1 MKQKLVGL
9 ITILVLASVV
19 AYSQSVPSS
28 LTAKQLARAEKLTT
42 KLETF
47 ETFTKSNPSLHE
59 YRTRMKQLTTAV
71 YESVSKLP
79 EGNAKT
85 DIATAARFYESL
97 AGSWNA
103 SAPSDYR
110 EGPESA
116 VLRCAN
122 EKPGA
127 YRRLCESTAG
137 SPRTLLLAKARSHLD
152 WAKASIAFQR
162 TRVEKDA
169 MLRLLELERRYDQ
182 MLAER
187 AIIALR
193 LLESEVIIHRSFSD
207 FQEDGTL
214 ARVPY
219 ETFREY
225 LVKTSADVE
234 SILFWLPENSLK
246 YAIGNAL
253 HSYQD
258 GGFWWASV
266 YRPSVVRVSDLAPS
280 QTSTPSAKA
289 FEETI
294 PYTIAINFRQASAYL
309 KRAKAVIARYS
320 ESNGKARQDLE
331 E

>member
-1 MKQKLVGL
+1 MKRRLVGL
-9 ITILVLASVV
+9 TAILFLASGV
-19 AYSQSVPSS
+19 AYSQSLPSS
-28 LTAKQLARAEKLTT
+28 LTAKQVARADKLIT

-47 ETFTKSNPSLHE
+47 ETFTRSNPSLHE
-59 YRTRMKQLTTAV
+59 YRTRVKQLTTAV
-71 YESVSKLP
+71 YESVSTLP

-85 DIATAARFYESL
+85 DIATAARFYESA
-97 AGSWNA
+97 AGTWNT
-103 SAPSDYR
+103 SAAWDYR

-127 YRRLCESTAG
+127 YQRLCEATAG
-137 SPRTLLLAKARSHLD
+137 SPRTLLLAKARAHLD
-152 WAKASIAFQR
+152 WAKASIAVHR
-162 TRVEKDA
+162 TCAEKNA
-169 MLRLLELERRYDQ
+169 ILRELELERRYDQ

-193 LLESEVIIHRSFSD
+193 FLEGEVINHRSLSD
-207 FQEDGTL
+207 FQEDGRL

-225 LVKTSADVE
+225 LLKTSADVE

-266 YRPSVVRVSDLAPS
+266 YRSSVVRVSELTPS
-280 QTSTPSAKA
+280 QTTTPSTNDFA
-289 FEETI
+289 ETI
-294 PYTIAINFRQASAYL
+294 PYTIAINFRQASVYL
-309 KRAKAVIARYS
+309 KRGQAVMARYN
-320 ESNGKARQDLE
+320 ELKPLAR
-331 E
+331 